1 MDVLKY
7 KGYEALIKYSIEDE
21 GLVGRLLHINDI
33 ITFFGK
39 DHDEVIS
46 EFHSTVNSYLS
57 FCKERGVEPNKPYK
71 GSFNIRTTP
80 EIHKALVNKAIQ
92 LNISLNECVNL
103 ALTEYLSRVKRN
115 SSQLKPLPS
124 VIDEVIYED

>member
-1 MDVLKY
+1 MM
-7 KGYEALIKYSIEDE
+7 
-21 GLVGRLLHINDI
+21 
-33 ITFFGK
+33 
-39 DHDEVIS
+39 
-46 EFHSTVNSYLS
+46 STNVPE
-57 FCKERGVEPNKPYK
+57 ERGVEPNKPYK

-124 VIDEVIYED
+124 VVDEVIYED

>member
-33 ITFFGK
+33 IAFFGK
-39 DHDEVIS
+39 DHDEVVS
-46 EFHSTVNSYLS
+46 EFHATVDSYLS

-80 EIHKALVNKAIQ
+80 EIHKALVNQAIQ
-92 LNISLNECVNL
+92 LNISLNVCINL
-103 ALTEYLSRVKRN
+103 ALAEYLSRVKKN

-124 VIDEVIYED
+124 VVDEVIYED